1 MAKNKTVETPG
12 NVTDFINL
20 IENEAKRNDS
30 FKIVE
35 IFRKQT
41 GLEPKMWGSS
51 IIGFGTYHYKYD
63 SGREGD
69 APLVAFSPRKNAF
82 SIYLSSTFDRRQ
94 ELLEKFGKH
103 KTSKACIYVNKL
115 SDIDVNVFKEMIMAS
130 IIQPKNLNQGC

>member
-1 MAKNKTVETPG
+1 VAKNKTVETPG